1 MTFYVQMERLE
12 WPYKIS
18 FFSPIPT
25 SLLDRTEILLNF
37 NIVSTRYKADKKMML
52 EQIEEQKKR
61 ESEYTKLRKSR
72 GELMM
77 NIRAAIQN
85 MLAMLVPITAT
96 ETMKVGKK
104 TQKETI
110 DKKLAQEKSKKGQ
123 VEKDEG
129 KFDKE
134 LQETRVIPKFDTD
147 GKFVTSLNSQ
157 HIIKIL

>member
-1 MTFYVQMERLE
+1 
-12 WPYKIS
+12 
-18 FFSPIPT
+18 
-25 SLLDRTEILLNF
+25 
-37 NIVSTRYKADKKMML
+37 MML